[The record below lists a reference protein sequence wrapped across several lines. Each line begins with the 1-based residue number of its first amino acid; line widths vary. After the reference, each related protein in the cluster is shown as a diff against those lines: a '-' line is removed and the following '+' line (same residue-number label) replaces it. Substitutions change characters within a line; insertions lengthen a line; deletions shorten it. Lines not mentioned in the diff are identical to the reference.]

1 MKDEFLRDNLL
12 VYIEREMTESFDSDL
27 ILNNF
32 VFSKTAY
39 NVILSTLYFAFSFTF
54 VLVHTW

>member
-12 VYIEREMTESFDSDL
+12 VYIEREIAESFDSDL

-32 VFSKTAY
+32 VF
-39 NVILSTLYFAFSFTF
+39 LRPHLM
-54 VLVHTW
+54 